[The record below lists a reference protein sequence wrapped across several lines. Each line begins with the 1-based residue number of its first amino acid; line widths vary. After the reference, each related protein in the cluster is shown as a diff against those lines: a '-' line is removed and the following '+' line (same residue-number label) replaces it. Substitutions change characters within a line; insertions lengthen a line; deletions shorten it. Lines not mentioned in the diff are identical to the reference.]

1 MGLNYNTFLDFAKDI
16 AIKAGKIQL
25 NSFRKP
31 HTIKYK
37 GPVDIV
43 TEVDIQCQKMAIEKI
58 SQVFPDHSI
67 LAEEEG
73 LNIRDEKSEARWII
87 DPLDGTT
94 NYAHGIPLFCFSIAL
109 EIDSDIV
116 IGCAYNP
123 VMNELFYAS
132 NGNGSFLNGKKI
144 NVSKTDVFERSL
156 ISTGFPYDKKENPD
170 NNFDHFKDISI
181 NVRGIRRLG
190 SAVLDLCYCACGFLD
205 GYWELNL
212 RPWDMASGYLMV
224 KEANG
229 KVTDFCG
236 KAFNL
241 YDGKIL
247 ASNGLIHEH
256 ISQIL
261 CK

>member
-1 MGLNYNTFLDFAKDI
+1 MALNYNTFLDFAKDT
-16 AIKAGKIQL
+16 AVAAGKIQL

-31 HTIKYK
+31 HAIKYK

-58 SQVFPDHSI
+58 SRIFPAHSI

-73 LNIRDEKSEARWII
+73 LSIKDEKSKIRWII

-94 NYAHGIPLFCFSIAL
+94 NYAHGIPIFCFSIAL
-109 EIDSDIV
+109 EIDSEV
-116 IGCAYNP
+116 VVGCAYNP

-132 NGNGSFLNGKKI
+132 NGNSSFLNGKKI
-144 NVSKTDVFERSL
+144 NVSRTVVFEKSL

-170 NNFDHFKDISI
+170 NNFNHFKDISI
-181 NVRGIRRLG
+181 NVRGIRRFG

-212 RPWDMASGYLMV
+212 RPWDMASGYLMI
-224 KEANG
+224 KEAKG
-229 KVTDFCG
+229 VVTDFCG
-236 KAFNL
+236 KPFNL

-256 ISQIL
+256 LSQTL